1 MDRRPIRTRH
11 PTVGQSVNHASPGT
25 TADHPVRRRPR
36 ALGRRDGQ
44 TRLRSVAAKPRGRL
58 LTTSELVKRL
68 RVSSRT
74 IQRWRNEG
82 WIKPEWT
89 TIGGQARWIEE
100 DVRAGSAAPGVD
112 RG

>member
-1 MDRRPIRTRH
+1 MP
-11 PTVGQSVNHASPGT
+11 
-25 TADHPVRRRPR
+25 
-36 ALGRRDGQ
+36 
-44 TRLRSVAAKPRGRL
+44 GRL
-58 LTTSELVKRL
+58 PATSELAKRL

-100 DVRAGSAAPGVD
+100 DVREQVRQYQEQIEAEQDGG
-112 RG
+112 